1 MSRPSTSSS
10 NSSQP
15 LLQAIP
21 RPISSRSSYHHIPH
35 HPHSLKNLYRISRNR
50 VRSFLSSRTQ
60 HYIVLFLVACD
71 LLGIFADIAINLYQ
85 CDTKNKDPK
94 WDDVREGLSIAGL
107 VFSSAFMLELLF
119 SFWAFGWSYFNSV
132 FHTFDA
138 LVISASLIIDIL
150 LHGILEEVASLVIIL
165 RLWRFF
171 KIIEEFSVGAQE
183 QMDGLEERI
192 EQLEEENRELKR
204 EMGVWKNKK
213 KGGDDGVEDLERGRR
228 GDEEV

>member
-1 MSRPSTSSS
+1 
-10 NSSQP
+10 
-15 LLQAIP
+15 
-21 RPISSRSSYHHIPH
+21 
-35 HPHSLKNLYRISRNR
+35 
-50 VRSFLSSRTQ
+50 
-60 HYIVLFLVACD
+60 
-71 LLGIFADIAINLYQ
+71 
-85 CDTKNKDPK
+85 
-94 WDDVREGLSIAGL
+94 
-107 VFSSAFMLELLF
+107 
-119 SFWAFGWSYFNSV
+119 V

-204 EMGVWKNKK
+204 ELGVWKNKK
-213 KGGDDGVEDLERGRR
+213 KGGDDGVEDLEVGRR
-228 GDEEV
+228 GEEEV